1 MWESQDKRKI
11 MWRKTVTNSLSHGG
25 PDSPLSHCSSVPRQ
39 ENCLKWGLHQC
50 KCCVMFWIN
59 PSPHLLIGLI
69 SQPIQCQE
77 TVIWIVQPMHLLH
90 YLQLRMSHKYS
101 CFTLCLGAG
110 SSLCTSQSLETSHPH
125 LSHFY
130 SFPHTFYSSRYKVQN
145 QMYQEGHLP
154 QNQSN
159 LLYVL
164 DTQNN
169 KFLML

>member
-1 MWESQDKRKI
+1 MLCNVLNQSFSSSFYWINLSTHSMPRNSHLNCSTHAPTALLTAS
-11 MWRKTVTNSLSHGG
+11 RLTSTVV
-25 PDSPLSHCSSVPRQ
+25 SHCVLVLAHPPR
-39 ENCLKWGLHQC
+39 
-50 KCCVMFWIN
+50 
-59 PSPHLLIGLI
+59 
-69 SQPIQCQE
+69 
-77 TVIWIVQPMHLLH
+77 T
-90 YLQLRMSHKYS
+90 LQN
-101 CFTLCLGAG
+101 
-110 SSLCTSQSLETSHPH
+110 LETSHPH

-159 LLYVL
+159 LLYIL